1 MNKPSA
7 SILVVE
13 DDPAVSEVIVDTLR
27 DAGLDVRATVSGW
40 TALRMI
46 RRRSFDLL
54 VADIGLPDGLDGF
67 ELVQCARL
75 TRPTLKCLFI
85 SGGGQMV
92 MDDPERD
99 DFVGKPFR
107 HRELL
112 GCVWELLQRRLPQT
126 TPESDIR
133 QATRSLLAAKVDCRR
148 RQLLEQRRAARR
160 WQVR

>member
-1 MNKPSA
+1 MVKPSP

-13 DDPAVSEVIVDTLR
+13 DDCAVSEVIVDTLR
-27 DAGLDVRATVSGW
+27 EAGLDVRSTVSGW

-46 RRRSFDLL
+46 RRKSFDLV
-54 VADIGLPDGLDGF
+54 VADIRLPDGLDGL

-85 SGGGQMV
+85 SGCGQMV

-112 GCVWELLQRRLPQT
+112 GCVWELLQRRVPQT
-126 TPESDIR
+126 GLDSDMR
-133 QATRSLLAAKVDCRR
+133 QAKRSLLAAKIDCRR
-148 RQLLEQRRAARR
+148 RQLLAQRRAARR
-160 WQVR
+160 WVF